1 MPTLTLVDDAS
12 SRPTEFG
19 LHKRI
24 TSIGS
29 DPTNDIVLDGP
40 GVRPSHA
47 IVQCDGAGFEL
58 KCVDGEAELRVDGDS
73 VGQTR
78 LNHDNRI
85 ELGDTELKF
94 SLLDSTDDDSDRGD
108 IVKEELKGYRKL
120 FDFSQDLLGDYDL
133 PNLLDNLLDSVID
146 ITNADK
152 GFLILVEEEEFSV
165 KVARNVHRETI
176 PDAVEHVSDSI
187 IAKVLESREAII
199 VSDAMSDEE
208 FKSSESVVNLNLS
221 SVMCVPLID
230 RGSLLGLI
238 YVGNENISNLFTR
251 RHLDLLTIFAAQA
264 SLIVANAIMVRDLRL
279 DNEML
284 SERLSEMRF
293 GSIIGASDAMREIF
307 RKVEKVAPTDV
318 NVLVTGETGT
328 GKELVAREIHN
339 RSSRYEGPFV
349 TINCGAIPESLL
361 ESELFGHVKGAFTGA
376 ERTREGK
383 FQAADGGTIFLDEI
397 GEMPLELQVK
407 LLRVLQE
414 RQITK
419 VGASQP
425 EDVDIRIIA
434 ATNKDLERAVDEGEF
449 REDLFYRLN
458 VIMLHLPPLK
468 MRGDDVVLIA
478 KYYIREIC
486 DDLDVGQKELTDDAL
501 RALKR
506 YEWPGNVRQLENR
519 LKKAILL
526 SDRSVIDADDL
537 GLTPEMLEPI
547 RPLSEAKERFAYR
560 YVLEALDRNDGNRTQ
575 TADELEVDPRTIFRY
590 LEKGEPDDDEETESP
605 TQTADA

>member
-29 DPTNDIVLDGP
+29 DPTNDIVLEES
-40 GVRPSHA
+40 GVQPSHA
-47 IVQCDGAGFEL
+47 IVQCDGAGFEI
-58 KCVDGEAELRVDGDS
+58 KSVDGDADLRVDGES

-85 ELGDTELKF
+85 ELGDTELEF
-94 SLLDSTDDDSDRGD
+94 SLLTSTDDDSDRGD
-108 IVKEELKGYRKL
+108 IVKEELEGYRKL

-133 PNLLDNLLDSVID
+133 PNLLDNLLDSVIE

-152 GFLILVEEEEFSV
+152 GFLILVEDEEFSV
-165 KVARNVHRETI
+165 KVARDVHHETI

-187 IAKVLESREAII
+187 IAKVLQSREAII

-208 FKSSESVVNLNLS
+208 FKSSESVVNMNLS

-238 YVGNENISNLFTR
+238 YVGNENIANLFTR

-383 FQAADGGTIFLDEI
+383 FQTADGGTIFLDEI
-397 GEMPLELQVK
+397 GEMPLNLQVK

-537 GLTPEMLEPI
+537 GLTAEMLEPI

-590 LEKGEPDDDEETESP
+590 LEKGEPDEDEEAEASSE
-605 TQTADA
+605 TADA

>member
-1 MPTLTLVDDAS
+1 MPTLTLVDDGAS
-12 SRPTEFG
+12 EPTEYG

-24 TSIGS
+24 TSVGA
-29 DPTNDIVLDGP
+29 DPTNDIVLDRD

-47 IVQCDGAGFEL
+47 IVQCDGGAFEI
-58 KCVDGEAELRVDGDS
+58 KAVDGDADIRVDGDKTSQAALAHEDRIALGEAEL
-73 VGQTR
+73 T
-78 LNHDNRI
+78 
-85 ELGDTELKF
+85 F
-94 SLLDSTDDDSDRGD
+94 SLLDSATADDADDE
-108 IVKEELKGYRKL
+108 VVAQKLQGYRKL
-120 FDFSQDLLGDYDL
+120 FDFSQNLLGNYDL
-133 PNLLDNLLDSVID
+133 SSLLDELLDSVID

-152 GFLILVEEEEFSV
+152 GFLILVEDDEFSIR
-165 KVARNVHRETI
+165 VARNVHRETI
-176 PDAVEHVSDSI
+176 PDAIEHVSDSI
-187 IAKVLESREAII
+187 IAKVLQSREAII
-199 VSDAMSDEE
+199 VSDAMNNEE
-208 FKSSESVVNLNLS
+208 FQGSESVVNMNLS

-230 RGSLLGLI
+230 RGSLLGLM
-238 YVGNENISNLFTR
+238 YVGNENIANLFTQ

-264 SLIVANAIMVRDLRL
+264 SLIIANAIMVRDLRL
-279 DNEML
+279 DKEML
-284 SERLSEMRF
+284 SKRLSEMRF

-339 RSSRYEGPFV
+339 RSPRYKGPFV

-383 FQAADGGTIFLDEI
+383 FQVAHGGTIFLDEI
-397 GEMPLELQVK
+397 GEMPLNLQVK

-419 VGASQP
+419 VGSSEP
-425 EDVDIRIIA
+425 EDVDIRVIA
-434 ATNKDLERAVDEGEF
+434 ATNTDLERAVEEGEF

-478 KYYIREIC
+478 KHYIREIC
-486 DDLDVGQKELTDDAL
+486 DELDVGQKELSSEAL
-501 RALKR
+501 EALKR

-526 SDRSVIDADDL
+526 SDRSVVDAEDL

-547 RPLSEAKERFAYR
+547 LPLSEAKERFAYR
-560 YVLEALDRNDGNRTQ
+560 YVIEALDRNDGNRTR

-590 LEKGEPDDDEETESP
+590 LEKGDPDDVEYAPDP
-605 TQTADA
+605 DDL

>member
-1 MPTLTLVDDAS
+1 MPTLTLIPDGS
-12 SRPTEFG
+12 STPKEFG

-29 DPTNDIVLDGP
+29 DPTNDIVLEAN
-40 GVRPSHA
+40 GVEESHA
-47 IVQCDGAGFEL
+47 IVQCDGSNFQIRG
-58 KCVDGEAELRVDGDS
+58 VDGNADFRINGSSKRSATLE
-73 VGQTR
+73 
-78 LNHDNRI
+78 HDDRI
-85 ELGDTELKF
+85 ELGSANLKF
-94 SLLDSTDDDSDRGD
+94 SLLDSADQQSDEGD
-108 IVKEELKGYRKL
+108 VVKEELKGYRKL
-120 FDFSQDLLGDYDL
+120 FDFSQQLLSDYDL
-133 PNLLDNLLDSVID
+133 EQLLDRLLDSVID

-152 GFLILVEEEEFSV
+152 GFLILVEEDDFGIR
-165 KVARNVHRETI
+165 VARNVNRETI

-187 IAKVLESREAII
+187 IAKVLQSREAII
-199 VSDAMSDEE
+199 VSDAMKNEE
-208 FKSSESVVNLNLS
+208 FKGSESVVNLNLS
-221 SVMCVPLID
+221 SVMCVPLVD

-238 YVGNENISNLFTR
+238 YVGNEHITNLFTR
-251 RHLDLLTIFAAQA
+251 RHLDLLTIFGAQA
-264 SLIVANAIMVRDLRL
+264 SLIIANAIMVRDLRL
-279 DNEML
+279 DRERL

-339 RSSRYEGPFV
+339 RSPRFKEPFV

-361 ESELFGHVKGAFTGA
+361 ESELFGHMKGAFTGA
-376 ERTREGK
+376 DQTREGK

-397 GEMPLELQVK
+397 GEMPLNLQVK
-407 LLRVLQE
+407 LLRVIQE

-419 VGASQP
+419 VGASTP

-434 ATNKDLERAVDEGEF
+434 ATNKDLEQAVDDGEF

-458 VIMLHLPPLK
+458 VIMLHLPPLQ
-468 MRGDDVVLIA
+468 MRGNDVILIA
-478 KYYIREIC
+478 NYYIREIC
-486 DDLDVGQKELTDDAL
+486 EDLDVGHKELNQEAVN
-501 RALKR
+501 ALKR

-526 SDRSVIDADDL
+526 SESSVITPKDL

-547 RPLSEAKERFAYR
+547 LPLSEAKERFAYR
-560 YVLEALDRNDGNRTQ
+560 YVIEALERNDGNRTKA
-575 TADELEVDPRTIFRY
+575 ADELDVDPRTIFRY
-590 LEKGEPDDDEETESP
+590 LDKGEDEAENDSP
-605 TQTADA
+605 

>member
-1 MPTLTLVDDAS
+1 MPTLTLVDDGA
-12 SRPTEFG
+12 TEPNEFR

-24 TSIGS
+24 TSVGADS
-29 DPTNDIVLDGP
+29 TNDIVLDREGIQ
-40 GVRPSHA
+40 PSHA
-47 IVQCDGAGFEL
+47 IVQCDGGTFEI
-58 KCVDGEAELRVDGDS
+58 KAVDGNAAIRVNGDKTS
-73 VGQTR
+73 QAT
-78 LNHDNRI
+78 LSHDDRI
-85 ELGDTELKF
+85 GLGDVEMTF
-94 SLLDSTDDDSDRGD
+94 SLLDSAEDEDGGGNVVED
-108 IVKEELKGYRKL
+108 ELEGYRKL
-120 FDFSQDLLGDYDL
+120 FDFSQH
-133 PNLLDNLLDSVID
+133 LLDNYELSSLLDQLLDSVID

-152 GFLILVEEEEFSV
+152 GFLILVEDDEFSIR
-165 KVARNVHRETI
+165 VARDVNQETI
-176 PDAVEHVSDSI
+176 PDALEHVSDSI
-187 IAKVLESREAII
+187 IAKVLQKQEAII
-199 VSDAMSDEE
+199 VSDAMNSDE
-208 FKSSESVVNLNLS
+208 FKGSESVVNMNLS

-238 YVGNENISNLFTR
+238 YVGNEHIANLFTG

-264 SLIVANAIMVRDLRL
+264 SLIIANAIMVRDLRL
-279 DNEML
+279 DKEML
-284 SERLSEMRF
+284 SKRLSEMRF

-339 RSSRYEGPFV
+339 RSSRFKGPFV

-383 FQAADGGTIFLDEI
+383 FQVADGGTIFLDEI
-397 GEMPLELQVK
+397 GEMPLNLQVK

-419 VGASQP
+419 VGSSEP

-434 ATNKDLERAVDEGEF
+434 ATNKDLERAVEEGEF

-478 KYYIREIC
+478 KHYLREIC
-486 DDLDVGQKELTDDAL
+486 DELDVGQKELSSEAVN
-501 RALKR
+501 ALKR

-526 SDRSVIDADDL
+526 SDGSVVDAEDL

-547 RPLSEAKERFAYR
+547 LPLSEAKERFAYR
-560 YVLEALDRNDGNRTQ
+560 YVIEALDRNDGNRTQ
-575 TADELEVDPRTIFRY
+575 AADELDVDPRTIFRY
-590 LEKGEPDDDEETESP
+590 LKKSDEDEGDG
-605 TQTADA
+605 DAASD

>member
-1 MPTLTLVDDAS
+1 MPTLTLRDDNSPS
-12 SRPTEFG
+12 SHFE

-29 DPTNDIVLDGP
+29 DPTNDIVLEEAGLH
-40 GVRPSHA
+40 PSHA
-47 IVQCDGAGFEL
+47 IVQCDGSGFEI
-58 KCVDGEAELRVDGDS
+58 KTVDGEAELRVDGERIDRR
-73 VGQTR
+73 R
-78 LNHDNRI
+78 LSHEDRLEI
-85 ELGDTELKF
+85 GDAVMTF
-94 SLLDSTDDDSDRGD
+94 SLLDSGDSDSEPD
-108 IVKEELKGYRKL
+108 ADVVKEELAGYRKL
-120 FDFSQDLLGDYDL
+120 FDFSRDLLGDYDL
-133 PNLLDNLLDSVID
+133 SSLLENLLDSVID

-152 GFLILVEEEEFSV
+152 GFLILVEEEQFSV

-176 PDAVEHVSDSI
+176 PEAVEHVSDSI
-187 IAKVLESREAII
+187 IAKVLQSREAII

-208 FKSSESVVNLNLS
+208 FKGSESVVNLNLS

-238 YVGNENISNLFTR
+238 YVGNENIANLFTR

-279 DNEML
+279 DNQML
-284 SERLSEMRF
+284 SKRLSEMRF
-293 GSIIGASDAMREIF
+293 GSIIGASDAMREVF

-328 GKELVAREIHN
+328 GKELVANEIHN

-397 GEMPLELQVK
+397 GEMPVNLQVK
-407 LLRVLQE
+407 LLRVIQE

-425 EDVDIRIIA
+425 EDIDIRIIA
-434 ATNKDLERAVDEGEF
+434 ATNKDLEHAVDRGEF

-486 DDLDVGQKELTDDAL
+486 DELEVGQKELTDEAI

-526 SDRSVIDADDL
+526 SDSSVIDADDL

-547 RPLSEAKERFAYR
+547 RPLAEAKERFAYR
-560 YVLEALDRNDGNRTQ
+560 YVLEALDRNDGNRTR
-575 TADELEVDPRTIFRY
+575 TAEELDVDPRTIFRY
-590 LEKGEPDDDEETESP
+590 LEKGEDDEGGRESEP
-605 TQTADA
+605 S

>member
-29 DPTNDIVLDGP
+29 DPTNDIVLEAC
-40 GVRPSHA
+40 GVQPSHA
-47 IVQCDGAGFEL
+47 IVQCDGAGFEI
-58 KCVDGEAELRVDGDS
+58 KSVDGDADLRVDGES

-85 ELGDTELKF
+85 ELGDTELEF
-94 SLLDSTDDDSDRGD
+94 SLLASSGDDSDRGD
-108 IVKEELKGYRKL
+108 IVKEELEGYRKL

-133 PNLLDNLLDSVID
+133 PNLLDNLLDSVIE

-152 GFLILVEEEEFSV
+152 GFLILVEDEEFSV
-165 KVARNVHRETI
+165 KVARDVHRETI

-187 IAKVLESREAII
+187 IAKVLQSREAII

-208 FKSSESVVNLNLS
+208 FKSSESVVNMNLS

-238 YVGNENISNLFTR
+238 YVGNENIANLFTR

-376 ERTREGK
+376 EQTREGK
-383 FQAADGGTIFLDEI
+383 FQTADGGTIFLDEI
-397 GEMPLELQVK
+397 GEMPLNLQVK

-575 TADELEVDPRTIFRY
+575 TAEELEVDPRTIFRY
-590 LEKGEPDDDEETESP
+590 LEKGEPDEDEEAEASSE
-605 TQTADA
+605 TADA